1 MSRAHVVMKRE
12 FTEMVRTK
20 SFLIGT
26 ILGPIL
32 IVGFFALEFFILS
45 RGGGGAHAIVILDA
59 TQLDLG
65 TRIEAM
71 LEAEPGQGG
80 VRRDPRTS
88 YTISVETIDAAAWD
102 AEQARLRQRVVAEE
116 IDGFLFIA
124 PEVVSD
130 DAPALYQGDNATNS
144 SVQGDLRASMQN
156 AVQTSRLA
164 QAGIDAGQVG
174 NALRPVRMQSE
185 KVSATGEAG
194 SVEAALFLGIAMT
207 FAIYMAVLLYGAAVM
222 NGVLEEKRD
231 KIVELVLSSVRAQDL
246 LIGKVLGIGGAGML
260 QMAVWVG
267 VAALMLGYGAGIA
280 AMFGADPTMIER
292 LQQMPLLDSV
302 PAMSAVYFLIFFAGG
317 FLIYSTLYAALGAI
331 SNTAQEAQQFIFPI
345 IMPLIIG
352 LLIAMNAAQNPDST
366 MVVVG
371 SMFPLTA
378 PLVMP
383 VRATI
388 GGVPLIDMALSI
400 ALLFATVFAI
410 LWVAGKI
417 YRVGI
422 LSSGKPPTF
431 RQLVRWMKTA

>member
-1 MSRAHVVMKRE
+1 MKRE

-32 IVGFFALEFFILS
+32 IIGFFALEFFILS
-45 RGGGGAHAIVILDA
+45 QGGGGQHQIVIVDA
-59 TQLDLG
+59 TAMELG
-65 TRIEAM
+65 PRIEAM
-71 LEAEPGQGG
+71 LEAAPGAGG

-88 YTISVETIDAAAWD
+88 YTVDVETIDAAAWGT
-102 AEQARLRQRVVAEE
+102 EQTRLRERVVAEE

-124 PEVVSD
+124 PDVVTG

-156 AVQTSRLA
+156 VVQTMRLA
-164 QAGIDAGQVG
+164 EAGIDPAQVG
-174 NALRPVRMQSE
+174 SALRPVRMESE
-185 KVSATGEAG
+185 KVSASGATG
-194 SVEAALFLGIAMT
+194 SVEAAFFLGLAMT
-207 FAIYMAVLLYGAAVM
+207 FAIYMSVLLYGAAVM

-267 VAALMLGYGAGIA
+267 VAALMLGYGAAIA
-280 AMFGADPTMIER
+280 GVFGADPAMITR
-292 LQQMPLLDSV
+292 LQDMPLLDAV
-302 PAMSAVYFLIFFAGG
+302 PASAGLNFLVFFAGG
-317 FLIYSTLYAALGAI
+317 FLIYSTLYATLGAI
-331 SNTAQEAQQFIFPI
+331 TNTAQEAQQFIFPI

-352 LLIAMNAAQNPDST
+352 LLIAMNAVQNPDAT
-366 MVVVG
+366 MVVVA
-371 SMFPLTA
+371 SLFPLTA

-388 GGVPLIDMALSI
+388 GGVPPLELALSI

-417 YRVGI
+417 YRIGI
-422 LSSGKPPTF
+422 LSSGKRPTF
-431 RQLVRWMKTA
+431 RQIVRWARAA